1 MIITFTG
8 AQSTGKSTLLD
19 KCTYDGRFNYY
30 SFVPE
35 ITRKLKKKYNLTI
48 NENGD
53 EYTQLFCINSHLE
66 NYLSHKGSKVVLDR
80 CALDALVYTTY
91 QYHTGKVNEW
101 VMEYATNLFE
111 SLKDKYDII
120 FYTEPDID
128 LVDDGERS
136 SSNEFRDTIVK
147 LFEEAIDHYNIKV
160 VRLKGTV
167 EERMVTIYKTLDKIN
182 YGK

>member
-8 AQSTGKSTLLD
+8 AQSTGKSTLLNECS
-19 KCTYDGRFNYY
+19 KDGRFNHYN
-30 SFVPE
+30 FVPE
-35 ITRKLKKKYNLTI
+35 ITRGLKKKYNLTI

-66 NYLSHKGSKVVLDR
+66 NYLSHKDDKVVLDR

-91 QYHTGKVNEW
+91 QYHTGKVSEW
-101 VMEYATNLFE
+101 VLEYATNLFE

-120 FYTEPDID
+120 FYTEADID
-128 LVDDGERS
+128 LVEDGERS
-136 SSNEFRDTIVK
+136 SSNEFRDTIVN
-147 LFEEAIDHYNIKV
+147 LFEEAIDHYNLKV